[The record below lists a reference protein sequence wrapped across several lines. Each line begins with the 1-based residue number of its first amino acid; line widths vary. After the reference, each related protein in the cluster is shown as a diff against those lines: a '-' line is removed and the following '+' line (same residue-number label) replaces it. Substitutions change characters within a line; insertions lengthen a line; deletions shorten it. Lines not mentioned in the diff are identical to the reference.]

1 MSARGAEADAAA
13 ALADRAAYLEGLARF
28 NAGDYHASH
37 DAIEDLW
44 LRNRSAARPFFQGLI
59 QLAAAGLHLER
70 GRKGPAL
77 ALLRQ
82 AEARLRPFEAG
93 MLGLE
98 VAPLLL
104 EMVALGRHI
113 GSLGAH
119 RQTDCDRC
127 QMAQLRYTVPSC
139 EDFFPHRGVAP
150 HPLDTRRS
158 LVAPR

>member
-1 MSARGAEADAAA
+1 MIPRGAEGGDG

-28 NAGDYHASH
+28 DAGDYHASH

-44 LRNRSAARPFFQGLI
+44 LRNRSPARPFFQGLI
-59 QLAAAGLHLER
+59 QLAAAHLHLAR

-82 AEARLRPFEAG
+82 AEARLRPFAPAT
-93 MLGLE
+93 LGLE

-104 EMVALGRHI
+104 EMAAMERHI

-119 RQTDCDRC
+119 RHAESVRF
-127 QMAQLRYTVPSC
+127 QMAKLRYTIPSL

-150 HPLDTRRS
+150 HPLATRRS
-158 LVAPR
+158 SVAPR